1 MKRAQCQ
8 KLHQHQHLIGGRASA
23 CQVYPRKFVEL
34 IGDSIQKEIADAR
47 CRDGMASKLG
57 VLKSLGVINPEDFQQ
72 SMEKLMAAI
81 EKIEPPHEPEVSASF
96 AKLYADHEFVDD
108 MTGMPL
114 DHSMAVTARKMEID
128 FFKSQGVYY
137 TKVKRASWMKVITTK
152 WIDHNKGDLAA
163 PNYRARLVGREV
175 AHDKR
180 DDLYAATPPL
190 ESLKAILALCASR
203 QGGPRPSRIMALDV
217 ARAYF

>member
-1 MKRAQCQ
+1 
-8 KLHQHQHLIGGRASA
+8 
-23 CQVYPRKFVEL
+23 
-34 IGDSIQKEIADAR
+34 
-47 CRDGMASKLG
+47 MASKMG
-57 VLKSLGVINPEDFQQ
+57 VLKSLGVISPEEFQQ
-72 SMEKLMAAI
+72 SMERLMAI
-81 EKIEPPHEPEVSASF
+81 VEKIEPPHEPEVSVSF

-114 DHSMAVTARKMEID
+114 DHSMAVVARKKEID
-128 FFKSQGVYY
+128 VFKNRGVY
-137 TKVKRASWMKVITTK
+137 TKVKRAPWMKVIAIK

-203 QGGPRPSRIMALDV
+203 QGGPRPNRIMALDV

>member
-1 MKRAQCQ
+1 
-8 KLHQHQHLIGGRASA
+8 
-23 CQVYPRKFVEL
+23 
-34 IGDSIQKEIADAR
+34 
-47 CRDGMASKLG
+47 MASKMG
-57 VLKSLGVINPEDFQQ
+57 VLKSLGIISPEDFQQ
-72 SMEKLMAAI
+72 SMEKLMAVV
-81 EKIEPPHEPEVSASF
+81 EKIEPPHEPDVSASF

-114 DHSMAVTARKMEID
+114 DHGMAVAARKKEID
-128 FFKSQGVYY
+128 FFRSRGVY
-137 TKVKRASWMKVITTK
+137 TKVRRAPWMKVITTR

-190 ESLKAILALCASR
+190 ESLKQSWHCVPA
-203 QGGPRPSRIMALDV
+203 G
-217 ARAYF
+217 RAAPCPAGSWP